1 MTFFD
6 QYTYKQ
12 KNYALLVLVILLIAA
27 SYKRVFKI
35 TLETLAYKTEL
46 EQKIIQAKNASFDL
60 KIVQSEIHY
69 LNKLLGKEDVTI
81 EKVQQGFLNFQDEHS
96 SRIIVY
102 QVDEVLNYQ
111 HPDFAINTHRII
123 LKGGFI
129 NTLKFIYEL
138 EREFD
143 LAKLIN
149 VSFDYRKNNSEE
161 TESLYTTLLLQ
172 NYQR

>member
-6 QYTYKQ
+6 QYSYKQ
-12 KNYALLVLVILLIAA
+12 KNYALLVLVILLVAA

-35 TLETLAYKTEL
+35 TFESIAYKKEL
-46 EQKIIQAKNASFDL
+46 EQKIVQAKSAAVDL
-60 KIVQSEIHY
+60 KIVQSEINY

-81 EKVQQGFLNFQDEHS
+81 EKVQQGFLNFQTLNS
-96 SRIIVY
+96 SRLIVY
-102 QVDEVLNYQ
+102 QVDEVLSYQ
-111 HPDFAINTHRII
+111 HPDFTINTHRIV

-129 NTLKFIYEL
+129 HVLKFIYQL
-138 EREFD
+138 EKEFD

-149 VSFDYRKNNSEE
+149 VSFEFKKYNSEE
-161 TESLYTTLLLQ
+161 SEALYTTLLLQ